1 MSRRP
6 RKKEFPGLKVSY
18 VIEAEEHQQC
28 DYCGAIAELRPY
40 GKNGAAICFDCGRK
54 NPGETRANFLRL
66 SK

>member
-6 RKKEFPGLKVSY
+6 KKKEFPGLKVSY
-18 VIEAEEHQQC
+18 VIEAEDPQQC

-66 SK
+66 LK